1 MSVDILNTITGDLIA
16 SNIVATTSDL
26 ATTNVVAA
34 TDHDDDLCARGDDW
48 FDLFGYPVRTFAV
61 EAAVVLALELFAGE
75 FEEDALIHT
84 ISVSAI
90 VTNMK
95 QGNAFN
101 RVNLVVQSYL

>member
-1 MSVDILNTITGDLIA
+1 MSVNVLNAITGDLIA
-16 SNIVATTSDL
+16 SNIVATTNHNYYFG
-26 ATTNVVAA
+26 AIVNY
-34 TDHDDDLCARGDDW
+34 W
-48 FDLFGYPVRTFAV
+48 FDLFGYPAGTFVV
-61 EAAVVLALELFAGE
+61 ESTIVLPLKLFAGE
-75 FEEDALIHT
+75 FEKNALIHT

>member
-1 MSVDILNTITGDLIA
+1 MNAIAGDLVA
-16 SNIVATTSDL
+16 SNIVATT
-26 ATTNVVAA
+26 NHNYYFGAA
-34 TDHDDDLCARGDDW
+34 TDHWL
-48 FDLFGYPVRTFAV
+48 DLFGYPAGAF
-61 EAAVVLALELFAGE
+61 VVKSTIVLPLKLFAGE

>member
-1 MSVDILNTITGDLIA
+1 MSVNVLNAITGDLIA
-16 SNIVATTSDL
+16 SNIVATTNHNYYFG
-26 ATTNVVAA
+26 ATAN
-34 TDHDDDLCARGDDW
+34 HWL
-48 FDLFGYPVRTFAV
+48 DLFGYPAGTFV
-61 EAAVVLALELFAGE
+61 VKPTVVLPLKLFAGE